1 MTSRPSKP
9 TQEEVDS
16 LAAFIEA
23 AEEFQH
29 EPFCGPDEP
38 LTLGHNGKN
47 YFYKFGDR
55 FHFRSALV
63 SFRRIWLNDEASNF
77 KRILNIICK
86 YENEELCVQM
96 WVPIIRQQHQ
106 QVENTPVD
114 PQSDLKNKELVDLW
128 LNAVFAHNN
137 IAQKRQN
144 PKRMDRIDFERYSNE
159 LNHADFEYSFRK
171 AVRHF
176 GSCYRNLLN
185 CVAKQ
190 ILVLWK
196 EKHGLAPSFQ
206 IGLPFGRGTEE
217 ITEDGATITRKA
229 STQFWNPESPE
240 QKLNRLFSRREFQQL
255 GNVLKRMDVTNLLDI
270 INHTESY
277 EDVLKK
283 CGFQIEL
290 VAEIDRKKMFT
301 DMVEDRVLEI
311 IPCHSLPPPDF
322 DSVIYFGKRIVTQQG
337 AIDFFDRKFR
347 HLKEL
352 LAQ

>member
-1 MTSRPSKP
+1 MNSRPAKP

-38 LTLGHNGKN
+38 LTLGHDGEN

-86 YENEELCVQM
+86 FENEELCVQM
-96 WVPIIRQQHQ
+96 WVPMIRQQHQ

-144 PKRMDRIDFERYSNE
+144 PKRMDRIDFERYSKE
-159 LNHADFEYSFRK
+159 LTHAHFEYSFRM
-171 AVRHF
+171 AVRQF
-176 GSCYRNLLN
+176 GLCYRNLLN
-185 CVAKQ
+185 CVAKR
-190 ILVLWK
+190 ILILWK
-196 EKHGLAPSFQ
+196 EKHGLTPSFQ
-206 IGLPFGRGTEE
+206 IGLPFGRGVKEVAS
-217 ITEDGATITRKA
+217 DGATITRKA
-229 STQFWNPESPE
+229 STQYWNPESPK
-240 QKLNRLFSRREFQQL
+240 QKLERLLLRHEFQQF
-255 GNVLKRMDVTNLLDI
+255 GNILRQIEKDNLFDVVNQA
-270 INHTESY
+270 ESY
-277 EDVLKK
+277 EGILKK

-290 VAEIDRKKMFT
+290 VAKIDRQSAWDAMAR
-301 DMVEDRVLEI
+301 EQVLAI
-311 IPCHSLPPPDF
+311 IPCHTSTPPDF
-322 DSVIYFGKRIVTQQG
+322 DSIVYVGKRMTTQQG
-337 AIDFFDRKFR
+337 AIDFFDKKLRR
-347 HLKEL
+347 LKEL
-352 LAQ
+352 LTQ